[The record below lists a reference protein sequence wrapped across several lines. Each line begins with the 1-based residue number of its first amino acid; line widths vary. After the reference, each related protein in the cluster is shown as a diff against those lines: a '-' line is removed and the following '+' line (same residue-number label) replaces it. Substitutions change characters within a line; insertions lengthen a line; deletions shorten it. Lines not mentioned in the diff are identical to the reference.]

1 MNFQSKTVMDLCD
14 DISTLSAD
22 EMQDSKPMQQHT
34 AYGDKKVGAL
44 NSTKRS
50 KSINKIEMR
59 PVQ

>member
-1 MNFQSKTVMDLCD
+1 MDLCD

-22 EMQDSKPMQQHT
+22 ELQDSKPMQQHT